1 MSPGPSPIRYARPRE
16 VGWDDDDD
24 DGFSEGEVGGEV
36 VDLTEE
42 GKSHSGGDF
51 NDHDDLT
58 PSSPMG
64 YDPPSPMAYAPP
76 SPADDLTVSP
86 ISVRGRRRKGL
97 PRSYRV
103 DYSAPGSPGVGFEFL
118 VAGRRGGS
126 LERREHV
133 RGATSGREEEEEEDL
148 ERGRKARSRVP
159 LAIPGGGRAAHAMT
173 SIPDRKPIPIP
184 KRKFADAVSM
194 AFFEDGRLMGR
205 RKRGKSVGAGVG
217 AGAGG
222 VGEEDHAFVLDISLE
237 GEAGVGSSS
246 GGEKEEEDGVWEKKK
261 KKGKAVLV
269 GKRERTE
276 SASGSSGF
284 SLDDDGDDD
293 AEEAEEGREKT
304 GSTPFMWVSK
314 SKPAARYQGAPII
327 PIPVP
332 PSKHQHHAFVTG
344 DEEEWEGE
352 VPNNLSC
359 GLTLL
364 AGPSSPPPG
373 KKGRGRT
380 KSAGSVQLS
389 AFGF

>member
-1 MSPGPSPIRYARPRE
+1 MGSEGSFSASPSPIRYARPRE

-24 DGFSEGEVGGEV
+24 GFSEGEVAGEHA
-36 VDLTEE
+36 DISILTDDND
-42 GKSHSGGDF
+42 DF
-51 NDHDDLT
+51 P

-118 VAGRRGGS
+118 VGRGGS

-133 RGATSGREEEEEEDL
+133 KGATSGREEEEENL
-148 ERGRKARSRVP
+148 ERGRRARSRP
-159 LAIPGGGRAAHAMT
+159 IPGGGRAAHAMM

-205 RKRGKSVGAGVG
+205 RKRGKSVGAGAGG
-217 AGAGG
+217 AG
-222 VGEEDHAFVLDISLE
+222 VGEGEHAFVLDISLE
-237 GEAGVGSSS
+237 GEAGVGSFS
-246 GGEKEEEDGVWEKKK
+246 GGEKGEQGVWGQKK
-261 KKGKAVLV
+261 KKGKALLV

-276 SASGSSGF
+276 SASGSSDF
-284 SLDDDGDDD
+284 SLDDDDGDVED
-293 AEEAEEGREKT
+293 AEGREKT

-364 AGPSSPPPG
+364 AGPSSPPPLG

>member
-1 MSPGPSPIRYARPRE
+1 MGSEGSLSPGPSPIRYARSQE
-16 VGWDDDDD
+16 IGWDD
-24 DGFSEGEVGGEV
+24 DGFSEGEEV
-36 VDLTEE
+36 VDISTLTEE
-42 GKSHSGGDF
+42 PGDF
-51 NDHDDLT
+51 SDHDDLT

-126 LERREHV
+126 LERSQREHV
-133 RGATSGREEEEEEDL
+133 KGATSGREEEEEEDL

-159 LAIPGGGRAAHAMT
+159 LAIPGGGRAAHAMMA
-173 SIPDRKPIPIP
+173 IPDRKPIPIP

-222 VGEEDHAFVLDISLE
+222 VGEGEHAFVLDISLE

-246 GGEKEEEDGVWEKKK
+246 GGEKEEEDGVWKKK
-261 KKGKAVLV
+261 KKGKAVLI

-276 SASGSSGF
+276 SASGSSDF
-284 SLDDDGDDD
+284 SVDDGDDD

-304 GSTPFMWVSK
+304 GSTPFMWVSR

-364 AGPSSPPPG
+364 AGPSSPPPLG

>member
-1 MSPGPSPIRYARPRE
+1 MGSEGSFSASPSPIRYARPRE

-24 DGFSEGEVGGEV
+24 DGFSEGEVGGEHA
-36 VDLTEE
+36 DISILTDDND
-42 GKSHSGGDF
+42 DF
-51 NDHDDLT
+51 T

-103 DYSAPGSPGVGFEFL
+103 DYSAPGSPGIGFEFL

-126 LERREHV
+126 LERSQREHV
-133 RGATSGREEEEEEDL
+133 KGATGGREEEEEL

-173 SIPDRKPIPIP
+173 GLPDRKHIPIP

-205 RKRGKSVGAGVG
+205 RKRGKSVGAGAGGGVG
-217 AGAGG
+217 A
-222 VGEEDHAFVLDISLE
+222 GEEDHAFVLDISLE

-246 GGEKEEEDGVWEKKK
+246 GGEKEEQGVWGKQK
-261 KKGKAVLV
+261 KKGKALLV

-276 SASGSSGF
+276 SASGSSDF
-284 SLDDDGDDD
+284 SLDDDDD
-293 AEEAEEGREKT
+293 AEESEGREKT
-304 GSTPFMWVSK
+304 GTTPFMWVSK

>member
-1 MSPGPSPIRYARPRE
+1 MGSEGSLSPGPSPIRYARPQE
-16 VGWDDDDD
+16 VGWDD
-24 DGFSEGEVGGEV
+24 DGFSEGDVGGEH
-36 VDLTEE
+36 VDSTEE
-42 GKSHSGGDF
+42 GQSHPGDF
-51 NDHDDLT
+51 SDHDDLT

-76 SPADDLTVSP
+76 SPADDMTVSP

-103 DYSAPGSPGVGFEFL
+103 DYSAPGSPGIGFEFL
-118 VAGRRGGS
+118 VGRGGS

-133 RGATSGREEEEEEDL
+133 RGATSGREEEEEEEDL

-159 LAIPGGGRAAHAMT
+159 LAIPGGGRASHAHAMT
-173 SIPDRKPIPIP
+173 VIPDRKPIPIP

-222 VGEEDHAFVLDISLE
+222 VGEGEHAFVLDISLE
-237 GEAGVGSSS
+237 GEVGVGRSS
-246 GGEKEEEDGVWEKKK
+246 GGEKEEDGVWEKKK
-261 KKGKAVLV
+261 KGKALLV

-276 SASGSSGF
+276 SASGSSDF
-284 SLDDDGDDD
+284 SLDDDDD

-304 GSTPFMWVSK
+304 GSTPFMWVSR
-314 SKPAARYQGAPII
+314 SKPAARYRGAPII

-344 DEEEWEGE
+344 DKEEWEGE

-373 KKGRGRT
+373 KRGRGRT